1 VTDVTA
7 YELRLRGAA
16 SARLLDS
23 LCAEVDMEVDT
34 VLYGYI
40 EDQAAL
46 HGLLARISDIGLE
59 IINVRQMSRWHEPTL
74 ENSGPT
80 VSPE

>member
-1 VTDVTA
+1 MTA
-7 YELRLRGAA
+7 YEVRLHGAA

-23 LCAEVDMEVDT
+23 LCAEVDMKVDT
-34 VLYGYI
+34 VLYGDI

-59 IINVRQMSRWHEPTL
+59 IINVRQLSRWHGPTIDD
-74 ENSGPT
+74 SGPT